1 MLTNPNNITI
11 PGDFVLH
18 DIFLSSPLNTEL
30 SLVEVFDQINIYE
43 SLFKDTLSGNI
54 AITDTNNL
62 LVEYPIVG
70 HESITLIFD
79 NPLLTDSTPIE
90 KKFRVYGITQYT
102 AVGED
107 VAGYMINFVSEEF
120 ITSSSIKIS
129 KSYIGRNISDMV
141 ESIYDDYLDTDKV
154 LVVEKTRN
162 LHDVIIPN
170 WSPLHSMNWLASRGM
185 SEDHDGANYFFFE
198 TLDGFNFVSMEK
210 LIDDVR
216 KDKIAYPNGTKT
228 KYSYGMKNVGE
239 SNTGIAHTI
248 ADSYNVDSTSNII
261 QNLSRGMYG
270 SKLITHD
277 IVKRE
282 YKKYNF
288 DYKETYDEYI
298 HVEENNTTNSTSD
311 NQQSTMLV
319 GETIDDFDE
328 KYDSHQLLIPIH
340 YQMYGGVPVSNRD
353 TSHHEKSIQIR
364 TSQLQQLDSYKL
376 VLNVPGDPNRRTGDL
391 VYFECPTVGATM
403 GEITEDK
410 LYSGNYVVLA
420 VRNIFGDGVHET
432 VLELVKDSYFTP
444 LRKELS

>member
-1 MLTNPNNITI
+1 MLTNPNNIPI

-18 DIFLSSPLNTEL
+18 DILLSSPLNNDL
-30 SLVEVFDQINIYE
+30 SLVEIMDEINIYE

-70 HESITLIFD
+70 HEIITFVFD

-90 KKFRVYGITQYT
+90 KRFRVYGITQYT
-102 AVGED
+102 TVSED

-120 ITSSSIKIS
+120 ITSSSMKIS
-129 KSYIGRNISDMV
+129 KSYLGQNISDMV
-141 ESIYDDYLDTDKV
+141 ESIFDDYLDTDKT

-170 WSPLHSMNWLASRGM
+170 WSPLHSMNWLASRGI

-198 TLDGFNFVSMEK
+198 TLDGFNFVSLEK

-216 KDKIAYPNGTKT
+216 KDKFTYPNGTKMV
-228 KYSYGMKNVGE
+228 YRYGMKNVGE
-239 SNTGIAHTI
+239 SLSGVAHTI
-248 ADSYNVDSTSNII
+248 ADRYDVDSSFNVLR
-261 QNLSRGMYG
+261 NLSRGMYG

-282 YKKYNF
+282 YKKYDF
-288 DYKETYDEYI
+288 DYKETYDNYI
-298 HVEENNTTNSTSD
+298 HSEENNTTNITSE
-311 NQQSTMLV
+311 NQQSTMLMS
-319 GETIDDFDE
+319 ETVDDFIE
-328 KYDSHQLLIPIH
+328 KYDSHQLMIPIH
-340 YQMYGGVPVSNRD
+340 YQMYGGIPVSNRD
-353 TSHHEKSIQIR
+353 TSHHEKSVQIR
-364 TSQLQQLDSYKL
+364 TSQLQQLNSYKL
-376 VLNVPGDPNRRTGDL
+376 ILNVPGDPNRRTGDL

-420 VRNIFGDGVHET
+420 VRNIFGRGVYET